1 MTHGKNED
9 ALPVKSNDLAMLDS
23 KLSWKLY
30 IKFSISAPKQWRII
44 LYDIF
49 YINFFQGIYPE
60 IYQAISIMVMLY
72 VIYQMHET
80 LCMKYIQG
88 YVAFR
93 LIN

>member
-9 ALPVKSNDLAMLDS
+9 ALHVKSNDLAMLDS

-49 YINFFQGIYPE
+49 YINFF
-60 IYQAISIMVMLY
+60 
-72 VIYQMHET
+72 
-80 LCMKYIQG
+80 
-88 YVAFR
+88 
-93 LIN
+93 